1 MSSSSA
7 SVSARPQAL
16 GGEARATVVK
26 LIVLVGL
33 CLWAFWP
40 EVVYV
45 VSRAVRDSD
54 WAHALAVPVA
64 VLALVYRRRERL
76 AEGLATGSVWGVV
89 VLVMGFGLYGFSIWL
104 LSFKQLQNVIM
115 LPVLAGA
122 LLAVGGRR
130 VAKLCLPMLLLVALA
145 IPIGERMYA
154 SLIIRPETY
163 TLSTTRFVLDK
174 LPGVSVERV
183 GPDLLFTRGQDT
195 GSIALG
201 EYSRGARLLV
211 ASVAVGVFVVF
222 SRIRPVWQVVVMA
235 MLAGPIALFCNLVR
249 MFAWGATTIY
259 GGFGPLSGVPRAVS
273 ILASLLL
280 AYVLFALLCVMLDNL
295 VLEVDEEQEDCELEA
310 PEGEGK

>member
-1 MSSSSA
+1 MNSSSA
-7 SVSARPQAL
+7 GVSARPQAL

-76 AEGLATGSVWGVV
+76 AEGLTTGSVWGVV
-89 VLVMGFGLYGFSIWL
+89 VLVMGFGLYAFSIWL

-163 TLSTTRFVLDK
+163 TLSATRFVLDK

-222 SRIRPVWQVVVMA
+222 SRIRPVWQVAVMVL
-235 MLAGPIALFCNLVR
+235 LAGPIALFCNLVR

-259 GGFGPLSGVPRAVS
+259 GGFGPLSGLPRAVS
-273 ILASLLL
+273 ILASLVL

-295 VLEVDEEQEDCELEA
+295 VLEVDEEEEDCEPEV
-310 PEGEGK
+310 PEGAGK

>member
-1 MSSSSA
+1 MNSSSA
-7 SVSARPQAL
+7 GVSARPQAL
-16 GGEARATVVK
+16 GGEARAAVVK

-89 VLVMGFGLYGFSIWL
+89 VLVMGFGLYAFSIWP

-163 TLSTTRFVLDK
+163 TLSATRFVLDK

-195 GSIALG
+195 GSIGLG

-235 MLAGPIALFCNLVR
+235 LLAGPIALFCNLVR

-259 GGFGPLSGVPRAVS
+259 GGFGPLSGLPRAVS
-273 ILASLLL
+273 ILASLVL

-295 VLEVDEEQEDCELEA
+295 VLEVEDEEADCELEV
-310 PEGEGK
+310 PEGAGK

>member
-1 MSSSSA
+1 MNSSPA
-7 SVSARPQAL
+7 GVSARPQAL
-16 GGEARATVVK
+16 GGEASAAVVK

-89 VLVMGFGLYGFSIWL
+89 VLVMGFGLYAFSIWP

-145 IPIGERMYA
+145 VPIGERMYA

-183 GPDLLFTRGQDT
+183 GPDLLFARGQDT
-195 GSIALG
+195 GTIALG

-222 SRIRPVWQVVVMA
+222 SRVRPVWQVVVMA
-235 MLAGPIALFCNLVR
+235 LLAGPIALFCNLVR

-259 GGFGPLSGVPRAVS
+259 GGFGPLNGVPRAVS
-273 ILASLLL
+273 MLASLVL
-280 AYVLFALLCVMLDNL
+280 AYVLFALFCVVLDNL
-295 VLEVDEEQEDCELEA
+295 VIEVEDEEEDYELEV

>member
-1 MSSSSA
+1 MNSSSA
-7 SVSARPQAL
+7 GVSARPQAL

-163 TLSTTRFVLDK
+163 TLSATRFVLDK

-183 GPDLLFTRGQDT
+183 GPDLLFTRGQET

-222 SRIRPVWQVVVMA
+222 SRIRPVWQVVVMTL
-235 MLAGPIALFCNLVR
+235 LAGPIALFCNLVR

-259 GGFGPLSGVPRAVS
+259 GGFGPLSGLPRAVS
-273 ILASLLL
+273 ILASLVL

-295 VLEVDEEQEDCELEA
+295 VLEVDEEEEDCELEV

>member
-1 MSSSSA
+1 MNSSSA
-7 SVSARPQAL
+7 GVSARPQAL

-163 TLSTTRFVLDK
+163 TLSATRFVLDK

-183 GPDLLFTRGQDT
+183 GPDLLFTRGQET

-235 MLAGPIALFCNLVR
+235 LLAGPIALFCNLVR

-259 GGFGPLSGVPRAVS
+259 GGFGPLSGLPRAVS
-273 ILASLLL
+273 ILASLVL

-295 VLEVDEEQEDCELEA
+295 VLEVDEEEEDCELEV

>member
-1 MSSSSA
+1 
-7 SVSARPQAL
+7 
-16 GGEARATVVK
+16 
-26 LIVLVGL
+26 
-33 CLWAFWP
+33 
-40 EVVYV
+40 
-45 VSRAVRDSD
+45 
-54 WAHALAVPVA
+54 
-64 VLALVYRRRERL
+64 
-76 AEGLATGSVWGVV
+76 
-89 VLVMGFGLYGFSIWL
+89 MGFGLYAFSIWP

-145 IPIGERMYA
+145 VPIGERMYA

-183 GPDLLFTRGQDT
+183 GPDLLFARGQDT
-195 GSIALG
+195 GTIALG

-222 SRIRPVWQVVVMA
+222 SRVRPVWQVVVMA
-235 MLAGPIALFCNLVR
+235 LLAGPIALFCNLVR

-259 GGFGPLSGVPRAVS
+259 GGFGPLNGVPRAVS
-273 ILASLLL
+273 MLASLVL
-280 AYVLFALLCVMLDNL
+280 AYVLFALFCVVLDNL
-295 VLEVDEEQEDCELEA
+295 VIEVEDEEEDYELEV